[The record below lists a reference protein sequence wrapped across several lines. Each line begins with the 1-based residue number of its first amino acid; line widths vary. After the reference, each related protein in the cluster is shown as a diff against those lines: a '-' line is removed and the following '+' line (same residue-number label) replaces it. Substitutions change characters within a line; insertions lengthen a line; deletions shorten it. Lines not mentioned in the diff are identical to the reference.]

1 MRKGIILAGG
11 AGTRLYPLTFSV
23 TKQLLP
29 IHDKP
34 MIFYPLATLI
44 ELDIREILIISTPK
58 DQIQFKNL
66 FGNGS
71 NLGIKISYETQEN
84 PNGIA
89 EGLIIAEKFLDKS
102 PCVLILGDNLFIGS
116 FLKEKIKKELIKEEG
131 ATIFSYKVN
140 DPERYGIVSL
150 DKNGNPIQIIEKPHT
165 FLSDK
170 AITGIYFYDNKVLKI
185 AKSLKPSKRNE
196 LEISD
201 VNQCYLTNKSLR
213 VIDLDDDITWLDA
226 GTISSLYEASNFI
239 SAIERRTGKKIA
251 CIEEIVFSKK
261 YISINKLEELSTKY
275 RSSEYGLYLNKIIE
289 NLNIIN
295 K

>member
-11 AGTRLYPLTFSV
+11 SGTRLFPITFSV

-34 MIFYPLATLI
+34 MIYYPLATLL
-44 ELDIREILIISTPK
+44 ELNVIEILIISTPK

-66 FGNGS
+66 FGDGS
-71 NLGIKISYETQEN
+71 DLGIKIFYEVQKN

-89 EGLIIAEKFLDKS
+89 EGLIIAEKFLNKK

-116 FLKEKIKKELIKEEG
+116 FLKEKIKQELLKEEG

-140 DPERYGIVSL
+140 DPQRYGIISVN
-150 DKNGNPIQIIEKPHT
+150 KKGKPVQIIEKPKT

-170 AITGIYFYDNKVLKI
+170 AITGIYFYDNKVLDI

-201 VNQCYLTNKSLR
+201 VNQYYLTNKTLR
-213 VIDLDDDITWLDA
+213 VIDLEDDITWLDA

-239 SAIERRTGKKIA
+239 STIERRTGKKIA

-261 YISINKLEELSTKY
+261 YITTNKLKKLAIKY
-275 RSSEYGLYLNKIIE
+275 KSSEYGLYLNEIIE
-289 NLNIIN
+289 
-295 K
+295 KA